1 MDLEDRD
8 DMLRDRLIV
17 GLRDHDTKKELLK
30 NANFTL
36 QDTINI
42 CKSAELATEQLNNM
56 KSVSDTA
63 DVNKITHIQTYGKI
77 CENCNGR
84 NHFKKVC
91 KKYRYKNVNEI
102 KEQDS
107 SDDSFVI
114 SEIRTNNKSGH
125 TEAKLLF
132 KSVKKWLPIFCI
144 LDTGAQVCVM
154 GLKYYEK
161 IKGKTDLTELL
172 PSSHKLRC
180 YSGSEINDFGITIM
194 KCQHKNQVY
203 EIKFHV
209 VDGCH
214 NPLLSESACLKL
226 GLIKYCNL
234 VKRGSSQQEYKIV
247 ISEDGEF
254 YLHDGY
260 LTCEDPEDRPR
271 WNHLATVMLIDL
283 WKRQRTRFENNIER
297 NEIIWEEIVS
307 AMREA
312 GFLFTAGQC
321 ETRFKYLKKCYIEC
335 IDINRKSTGQPER
348 TCSYFEEMDELF
360 HKSPQI
366 NPPRLVASRSLIM
379 MRHIFLELNPSEAGY
394 VPSTAATVIARS
406 PAAAG
411 SAPSTAATGSA
422 PSTALSAA
430 DIEGSEQH
438 QHAQPGSMR
447 LRPRQSRLEKAVGR
461 WADEIRR
468 EAHQREQA
476 RSQRHQEI
484 IEIMRESNRLYERI
498 MNRLLDK
505 L

>member
-1 MDLEDRD
+1 MDL
-8 DMLRDRLIV
+8 
-17 GLRDHDTKKELLK
+17 
-30 NANFTL
+30 
-36 QDTINI
+36 
-42 CKSAELATEQLNNM
+42 
-56 KSVSDTA
+56 
-63 DVNKITHIQTYGKI
+63 
-77 CENCNGR
+77 
-84 NHFKKVC
+84 
-91 KKYRYKNVNEI
+91 
-102 KEQDS
+102 
-107 SDDSFVI
+107 
-114 SEIRTNNKSGH
+114 
-125 TEAKLLF
+125 
-132 KSVKKWLPIFCI
+132 
-144 LDTGAQVCVM
+144 
-154 GLKYYEK
+154 
-161 IKGKTDLTELL
+161 
-172 PSSHKLRC
+172 
-180 YSGSEINDFGITIM
+180 
-194 KCQHKNQVY
+194 NQ
-203 EIKFHV
+203 
-209 VDGCH
+209 
-214 NPLLSESACLKL
+214 
-226 GLIKYCNL
+226 
-234 VKRGSSQQEYKIV
+234 YKIV

-260 LTCEDPEDRPR
+260 LTCEDPEGNSILIENNEENRNYFQEKINAQFAVSEEQSLQPNPAHTSDPEPSAQLSRKPDRPR
-271 WNHLATVMLIDL
+271 WNHRATVMLIDL

-366 NPPRLVASRSLIM
+366 NPPRLVASRSLVNVPNTT
-379 MRHIFLELNPSEAGY
+379 ELNPSEAGY

-406 PAAAG
+406 PGAAG

-422 PSTALSAA
+422 PSTTLSAA

-438 QHAQPGSMR
+438 QHDQPGSMR

-484 IEIMRESNRLYERI
+484 IEIMSESNRLYERF